1 MIVSMDFEDE
11 VFYII
16 PPGPDSDNFRLQKQP
31 EDEPITI
38 PYMKNAIYR
47 SREQAE
53 LNLFRWEW
61 EAASKVESI
70 RYWRKKYKV
79 MADRYPEY
87 VL

>member
-16 PPGPDSDNFRLQKQP
+16 PPGPNTDHFTLLKQQ
-31 EDEPITI
+31 EDEPVDI
-38 PYMKNAIYR
+38 PHMRDAVYR

-61 EAASKVESI
+61 EAASKVEDV

-87 VL
+87 VI